1 MSTRRINVP
10 SQVNITYVIDLLN
23 AKANVSDLTT
33 ANVVELTNL
42 YYSNARVYSNVI
54 TLLPTLAGS
63 GISIAA
69 NGQISSTAAGS
80 YGNANVAAYLTT
92 YTGNVNAGN
101 IIANTIIGRS
111 GGSITGANLIST
123 NIISSSI
130 WTGLYAANVVGLTT
144 ANVSELTNLY
154 YTNARVYSNV
164 IGLIGTKANVS
175 DLTTA
180 NVNEFGSNLYYTNA
194 RVYSNVATLLSTY
207 TGNVNAGNIVA
218 NTIIGQ
224 GGGYI
229 TGANLI
235 STNIISSSI
244 WTGLYAA
251 NVVGLNTA
259 NVSELTN
266 LYYTNAR
273 VYSNTIALLPTL
285 AGSGISIAANG
296 QISSTA
302 AGSYGNANVAAY
314 LTTYTGNVN
323 AGNIIANTI
332 IGSGSGGG
340 YITGANLISTNIISS
355 SIWTGLYASNVVGL
369 TTANV
374 TELTNLYYTNTRVYS
389 NTIAL
394 LPTLAGSGIAIA
406 ANGQI
411 SSTAAGS
418 YGNAN
423 VAAYLTTYTGN
434 VNAGNIIANTI
445 IGSGSGG
452 GYITGAN
459 LISTNIISATTWTGL
474 YASNVVGL
482 TTANVS
488 ELTNLYYT
496 NTRVYSN
503 TIALLQTLA
512 GNNIIIAANGQISAN
527 LASVGGGSAS
537 SVLANGVIGLNTA
550 NVNEFGSNLYYTN
563 ARVYSNVIAAL
574 PTYTGNISAGNVIAN
589 AIIGRTGGFISGANL
604 ISTNI
609 ISSSIWTGLYAS
621 NVVGLTTA
629 NVAEVGNNIFYTNAR
644 VYSNVITLLPTL
656 AGSGISIA
664 ANGQITSTAA
674 GSYANANVAAYL
686 PTYTGNISAGNL
698 IVTGGIIDT
707 TGVLSITTLGGTNAN
722 IELVANGSGRII
734 LDGMAWPLNDGANG
748 YSLQTNGTGNLF
760 WGASAAGFSNA
771 DIAAYL
777 PNYTGNVSA
786 GNVIANAIIGRTGG
800 FISGANLIS
809 TNIIS
814 SSIWTGLYAS
824 NVVGLTTANVTELT
838 NLYYTNARVYS
849 NVIGLLNAKA
859 NVSDLTTSNVTELTN
874 LYYTNARV
882 YANVINLLNIKA
894 NITDIT
900 TANVTEITNLYYTN
914 NRVFSNVS
922 ALLSTYTGNVN
933 AGNVIA
939 NTIIGRSGGSITG
952 ANLISTNIISSS
964 IWTGLYASNVVG
976 LTTANV
982 TELTNL
988 YYTNARVYSN
998 VIGLINS
1005 KANVSDITTA
1015 NVNEFG
1021 SNLYYTNARVYS
1033 NVIGLLNAK
1042 ANVSD
1047 LTTSNVT
1054 ELTNLYYTN
1063 ARVYSNVIGL
1073 LNAKANV
1080 SDLTTANVAEV
1091 GNNTFYTNAR
1101 VDARVQNLTVNVNTS
1116 ANIIANTFIMRG
1128 TGNASLVSS
1137 TDFTLQATGNLNL
1150 LGANV
1155 VTANLLFIGQNSGAV
1170 TATNDFSIS
1179 ATGNINLNSSNIIT
1193 TSNTL
1198 TLQGSGV
1205 PTLFSDSVL
1214 SINATT
1220 GVYITASPLR
1230 LASMTTTQRN
1240 TFTAANGDL
1249 IYNITTNKFQGYE
1262 NGAWVNL
1269 I

>member
-1 MSTRRINVP
+1 L
-10 SQVNITYVIDLLN
+10 Y
-23 AKANVSDLTT
+23 AANVIGLTT
-33 ANVVELTNL
+33 ANVAEVGNNIFYT
-42 YYSNARVYSNVI
+42 NARVYSNTI
-54 TLLPTLAGS
+54 ALLPTLAGS
-63 GISIAA
+63 GIAIAA

-80 YGNANVAAYLTT
+80 YANANVAAFLTT
-92 YTGNVNAGN
+92 YTGNITAGN
-101 IIANTIIGRS
+101 ITTNVMIGQG
-111 GGSITGANLIST
+111 GGSISGANLIST

-130 WTGLYAANVVGLTT
+130 WTGLYASNVVGLTT
-144 ANVSELTNLY
+144 ANVSE
-154 YTNARVYSNV
+154 
-164 IGLIGTKANVS
+164 
-175 DLTTA
+175 
-180 NVNEFGSNLYYTNA
+180 
-194 RVYSNVATLLSTY
+194 
-207 TGNVNAGNIVA
+207 
-218 NTIIGQ
+218 
-224 GGGYI
+224 
-229 TGANLI
+229 
-235 STNIISSSI
+235 
-244 WTGLYAA
+244 
-251 NVVGLNTA
+251 VG
-259 NVSELTN
+259 N

-302 AGSYGNANVAAY
+302 TGSYGNANVQAF
-314 LTTYTGNVN
+314 LTTYS
-323 AGNIIANTI
+323 GNIN
-332 IGSGSGGG
+332 
-340 YITGANLISTNIISS
+340 
-355 SIWTGLYASNVVGL
+355 
-369 TTANV
+369 
-374 TELTNLYYTNTRVYS
+374 
-389 NTIAL
+389 
-394 LPTLAGSGIAIA
+394 
-406 ANGQI
+406 
-411 SSTAAGS
+411 
-418 YGNAN
+418 
-423 VAAYLTTYTGN
+423 
-434 VNAGNIIANTI
+434 
-445 IGSGSGG
+445 
-452 GYITGAN
+452 
-459 LISTNIISATTWTGL
+459 
-474 YASNVVGL
+474 
-482 TTANVS
+482 
-488 ELTNLYYT
+488 
-496 NTRVYSN
+496 
-503 TIALLQTLA
+503 
-512 GNNIIIAANGQISAN
+512 
-527 LASVGGGSAS
+527 
-537 SVLANGVIGLNTA
+537 
-550 NVNEFGSNLYYTN
+550 
-563 ARVYSNVIAAL
+563 
-574 PTYTGNISAGNVIAN
+574 AGNVIAN

-629 NVAEVGNNIFYTNAR
+629 NVVELTNLYYTNAR
-644 VYSNVITLLPTL
+644 VYSNTIALLPTL

-664 ANGQITSTAA
+664 ANGQISSTAT
-674 GSYANANVAAYL
+674 GSYANANVAAFL
-686 PTYTGNISAGNL
+686 PTYTGNLTAGNL
-698 IVTGGIIDT
+698 IVTDGIIDT
-707 TGVLSITTLGGTNAN
+707 TGSLSIVTGLNSN
-722 IELVANGSGRII
+722 IELTATGNGRII
-734 LDGMAWPLNDGANG
+734 LDGQTWPHADGANG
-748 YSLQTNGTGNLF
+748 YVLQTNGTGNLF
-760 WGASAAGFSNA
+760 WSAPATGFSNA
-771 DIAAYL
+771 NVQAFL
-777 PNYTGNVSA
+777 TTYTGNVSA

-809 TNIIS
+809 TNIIVAS
-814 SSIWTGLYAS
+814 TWTGLYAA
-824 NVVGLTTANVTELT
+824 NVIGLTTANV
-838 NLYYTNARVYS
+838 S
-849 NVIGLLNAKA
+849 
-859 NVSDLTTSNVTELTN
+859 ELTN

-900 TANVTEITNLYYTN
+900 TANITEVGNNLFYTN
-914 NRVFSNVS
+914 ARVYSNVIS
-922 ALLSTYTGNVN
+922 LLNAKANV
-933 AGNVIA
+933 
-939 NTIIGRSGGSITG
+939 SD
-952 ANLISTNIISSS
+952 
-964 IWTGLYASNVVG
+964 

-982 TELTNL
+982 AELTNL

-1005 KANVSDITTA
+1005 KANVADITTA
-1015 NVNEFG
+1015 NV
-1021 SNLYYTNARVYS
+1021 A
-1033 NVIGLLNAK
+1033 
-1042 ANVSD
+1042 
-1047 LTTSNVT
+1047 

-1091 GNNTFYTNAR
+1091 GNNTFYSNAR

-1179 ATGNINLNSSNIIT
+1179 ATGNINLNASNITT